1 MAEHPKCTW
10 TGESGATYVYFIH
23 SLPVTFDPDQDGNYI
38 YSRKNDQGKWVPVYI
53 GEGDLAERI
62 NDEHHQSACVSRRGA
77 THVHVHLNHGGED
90 RTAEEADLLARYT
103 NSYKPTGCNEKEGG

>member
-1 MAEHPKCTW
+1 MSERPKCTW
-10 TGESGATYVYFIH
+10 SGESGTAYTYYIY
-23 SLPVTFDPDQDGNYI
+23 SLPAGFEAGQDGNYI

-62 NDEHHQSACVSRRGA
+62 SNDHHQAACIGRKGT
-77 THVHVHLNHGGED
+77 THVHVHLNQSERD

-103 NSYKPTGCNEKEGG
+103 NSYKPNGCNEKEG